1 MENYT
6 PDDLNKLLDTYIGIY
21 DRKEGNK
28 FSVTDTEFMKS
39 LINIAYKF
47 GEVNSSDNQTPPE
60 LPEPTPFVAIEVKS
74 PNYPSPFTITVN
86 DPHGRVKFT

>member
-1 MENYT
+1 MKNYNI
-6 PDDLNKLLDTYIGIY
+6 DDLNNLLETYISIY
-21 DRKEGNK
+21 ARAEGNK
-28 FSVTDTEFMKS
+28 FSDTDSDFIRS
-39 LINIAYKF
+39 LISIAYKM
-47 GEVNSSDNQTPPE
+47 GEVNSTNIQLIPQ